1 MGRAKFY
8 LLPAVGLLVL
18 VSVPSALATASTNN
32 DAISNLFNIILIPA
46 ILIGGLVYVLIFAAI
61 VLFRRKPGRRRKVVG
76 QFTTEHRAL
85 EVAWTLIPAFV
96 LILVGVLSIQVLSQI
111 EYAPAGA
118 KDINVIGHQWY
129 WEFQDPATGNTTT
142 NVLTVQ
148 VGQIIHVHVHSGDVI
163 HSFAIPDMGIKIDAF
178 PDRIT
183 HQWFQPT
190 LPGTY
195 IINCTEFCGLGHYG
209 MKARLVVVP
218 KTPSQASH
226 LSTHSQAIVG
236 SPSSPSPALAA
247 STGLHAEHLGHI
259 LKVSLSVQTV
269 NVQLHDGPTG
279 CPSGNFCILPAFLTV
294 NDSGSEVHFVVTNTG
309 TTGHNF
315 TVGDPFNKKIEQ
327 IINPGQ
333 TVNLFVNITQSTPT
347 FVWCAVTAHRSLGM
361 ESELRVD
368 GKIPIKGTA
377 VPELPLAQWV
387 MLGAIGVA
395 VASAAIYHVRAVR
408 RVR

>member
-1 MGRAKFY
+1 VGRAKFY
-8 LLPAVGLLVL
+8 LLPAVGLAVL

-46 ILIGGLVYVLIFAAI
+46 ILIGGLVYVLVFASI
-61 VLFRRKPGRRRKVVG
+61 ILFRRKPGRRRTVVG
-76 QFTTEHRAL
+76 RFTTEHRAL

-111 EYAPAGA
+111 EYVPAGA

-142 NVLTVQ
+142 NLLTVQ
-148 VGQIIHVHVHSGDVI
+148 VGQIIHVHAHSGDVI
-163 HSFAIPDMGIKIDAF
+163 HSFAIPDMGIKIDSF

-190 LPGTY
+190 IPGIY
-195 IINCTEFCGLGHYG
+195 LINCTEFCGLGHYG
-209 MKARLVVVP
+209 MKAKLVVVP
-218 KTPSQASH
+218 KPSSH
-226 LSTHSQAIVG
+226 TSNPSTHGNANLG
-236 SPSSPSPALAA
+236 SPGPSSPTQGAYA
-247 STGLHAEHLGHI
+247 SLHAEHLGHI
-259 LKVSLSVQTV
+259 LQISQSIQPV
-269 NVQLHDGPTG
+269 NVQLHDGQTG
-279 CPSGNFCILPAFLTV
+279 CPSGNFCILPAILNV
-294 NDSGSEVHFVVTNTG
+294 NDSGSEVHFVITNTG

-315 TVGDPFNKKIEQ
+315 TVGDPFNKRIQQ

-333 TVNLFVNITQSTPT
+333 TVSLFVNITQSTPT
-347 FVWCAVTAHRSLGM
+347 FVWCDVPGHRSAGM

-368 GKIPIKGTA
+368 GKIPIKGPP

-387 MLGAIGVA
+387 MLGAISVA
-395 VASAAIYHVRAVR
+395 VASAAIYHVRAIR